1 MSKTED
7 IKKEI
12 KNRVYEWIIDPAS
25 WLNNEKECEDH
36 LSKLLDKLV
45 ENDGVLG
52 DVIKQRELLIK
63 FLEFGRDRHYTPLTQ
78 CSMIDMVEDF
88 ELNQ

>member
-12 KNRVYEWIIDPAS
+12 KNSVYEWIIDPAS

-36 LSKLLDKLV
+36 LIKLLDKLV
-45 ENDGVLG
+45 KNNDVLG
-52 DVIKQRELLIK
+52 DVIKCEC
-63 FLEFGRDRHYTPLTQ
+63 GRDNKNVPKDGYDYV
-78 CSMIDMVEDF
+78 CKCGDII
-88 ELNQ
+88 

>member
-25 WLNNEKECEDH
+25 WLNNEKECEDY
-36 LSKLLDKLV
+36 LNKLLDKLV
-45 ENDGVLG
+45 KNDVVLDG
-52 DVIKQRELLIK
+52 GINCDHDYRRAPNSNNPFKCINCGKLRGQ
-63 FLEFGRDRHYTPLTQ
+63 
-78 CSMIDMVEDF
+78 
-88 ELNQ
+88 

>member
-12 KNRVYEWIIDPAS
+12 KNSVYEWIIDPAS

-36 LSKLLDKLV
+36 LIKLLDKLV
-45 ENDGVLG
+45 KNDVVLDG
-52 DVIKQRELLIK
+52 GINCEC
-63 FLEFGRDRHYTPLTQ
+63 GRDNKNVPKDGYDYTW
-78 CSMIDMVEDF
+78 
-88 ELNQ
+88 